1 MDKDRQIEEVARV
14 LMEWNTLGDDAPKV
28 NDLDG
33 YRTEAIDIVVALEMR
48 SSLRGAER
56 IVRDV
61 LNEAFYLSLDVSDC
75 VAAARKITA
84 ILRTTA

>member
-1 MDKDRQIEEVARV
+1 MGDDHEIEEVARV
-14 LMEWNTLGDDAPKV
+14 LMEWNPLGDNAHKV
-28 NDLDG
+28 KDLDG
-33 YRTEAIDIVVALEMR
+33 YRTEAIDIVVALKMR

-61 LNEAFYLSLDVSDC
+61 LNEAFYLFLDVSDC

-84 ILRTTA
+84 ILRTNA